1 MGDPKGKGSEKTAD
15 QLPDRVSLLHK
26 GGFPQYATAG
36 AVTPSWNTFLRP
48 SGNSPSQQHLT
59 QGLLLC
65 SRITIQH
72 KEEKVNTFCQRQGE
86 IVIRLSCK
94 TEKILNNFSS
104 SGKQYLCKPIL
115 EV

>member
-1 MGDPKGKGSEKTAD
+1 MGDPKGMGSEKQPTNC
-15 QLPDRVSLLHK
+15 PTEYRCYIK
-26 GGFPQYATAG
+26 EGFHYATAG

-72 KEEKVNTFCQRQGE
+72 KEEKVNTFCQRDGE
-86 IVIRLSCK
+86 IV
-94 TEKILNNFSS
+94 
-104 SGKQYLCKPIL
+104 G
-115 EV
+115 